1 MALQECTLH
10 LNQRLKELN
19 PHGSLAFPCAGY
31 SSAYTD
37 HEENAIPGHW
47 HEELEII
54 YIAEGRI
61 ELKIPSR
68 SFYIEEG
75 DAFVINS
82 NILHYGIGADYCHL
96 YSLVFSPALVC
107 GKSRYLSENFWSRI
121 VNTKSV
127 YGYFFHTLC
136 FHRTVVIIRRDACD
150 FIYDIHAF
158 CNFAKCCIRTV

>member
-37 HEENAIPGHW
+37 HEENAIPWHW

-82 NILHYGIGADYCHL
+82 NILHYGIGADHCH
-96 YSLVFSPALVC
+96 
-107 GKSRYLSENFWSRI
+107 RQEQ
-121 VNTKSV
+121 
-127 YGYFFHTLC
+127 
-136 FHRTVVIIRRDACD
+136 D
-150 FIYDIHAF
+150 
-158 CNFAKCCIRTV
+158 